1 MARVTVT
8 DPEGETVTVRRW
20 WWRTIPWETGFST
33 LDAVIFLL
41 VLPFMVM
48 WPFWLLLKWLGVSW
62 KIVIERDGERIGR
75 ERVRG
80 WRRSGER
87 IYEIAASVQAGTY
100 PVDQVDQPTAP

>member
-1 MARVTVT
+1 MARATVT

-33 LDAVIFLL
+33 LDAFIFLL

-100 PVDQVDQPTAP
+100 PVDPVEQPAAS

>member
-8 DPEGETVTVRRW
+8 DPEGEAVTVRRW
-20 WWRTIPWETGFST
+20 WWRTVPWQTGFDT
-33 LDAVIFLL
+33 LDAFLFLL
-41 VLPFMVM
+41 TLPFMLM
-48 WPFWLLLKWLGVSW
+48 WPVWLLLKWLGVPW
-62 KIVIERDGERIGR
+62 TIVVERGGERVAR

-100 PVDQVDQPTAP
+100 PAERPAAT